1 MSKSEET
8 DLTLLIHSLSPK
20 VYNSFKRNLNLK
32 SEPKIKLKL
41 LETIRKK
48 KVYNK
53 SAFIKK
59 HKLASLKFNTLKFDL
74 FQELIEHLKIS
85 DRKFSDINVYNE
97 LIELEVLLKN
107 ALYTK
112 AKRKLSK
119 LKKIATEKC
128 DFDICCLLQKKA
140 VEFRLFNYEKG
151 KNSFREGVTE
161 LENYIRLSE
170 NLNSYKLLAEEIC
183 ELHYQFLDKRIKNRD
198 ELLNYNNNP
207 LLQDVSKAESV
218 LSVYFFYRAKSFIY
232 MGNNDFIEGK
242 RYSFLAYEHLNN
254 NPSKYRD
261 DFLLKF
267 KALNNYLD
275 SSMNLMETSPFEKIH
290 PEILKLI
297 DNNKHNFNAIIKS
310 FSTIANDCLVLNY
323 LWIKKDVNRFLEIVP
338 QIKKNYD
345 LHSEMTGPNF
355 SIEVLLSIA
364 RMYFLNGM
372 LKEANYYCVMI
383 SDKKTNPASLIIS
396 CGNILRIMIQ
406 HDLGDHQLI
415 SHLVPTSKYFLKSNE
430 RLFNLE
436 KSILNGLHKIK
447 PYYSEPEKRK
457 LFKELYAEVYDKFN
471 QAEDSILDK
480 KIGILDWLKSKI
492 GNK

>member
-1 MSKSEET
+1 MSKSEEA
-8 DLTLLIHSLSPK
+8 DLNLLINSLSSK
-20 VYNSFKRNLNLK
+20 VYNSFKRSLNTK
-32 SEPKIKLKL
+32 SEPTTKLKL
-41 LETIRKK
+41 LETVRKK
-48 KVYNK
+48 KAFEKVP
-53 SAFIKK
+53 FIKK
-59 HKLASLKFNTLKFDL
+59 HKLTSLKFNTLKFDL
-74 FQELIEHLKIS
+74 FQELIDHLKIS
-85 DRKFSDINVYNE
+85 EEKYSDINLFNE
-97 LIELEVLLKN
+97 FIELEVLLKN

-112 AKRKLSK
+112 AKRKLNK
-119 LKKIATEKC
+119 LKKIAVEKC

-140 VEFRLFNYEKG
+140 VEFRLFNYDKG
-151 KNSFREGVTE
+151 TNNFKDGVTE
-161 LENYIRLSE
+161 LDEYIRLSK

-198 ELLNYNNNP
+198 GLLNYNNNP
-207 LLQDVSKAESV
+207 LLQDVSSAESV

-232 MGNNDFIEGK
+232 MGDNDFNEGK
-242 RYSFLAYEHLNN
+242 RYSFLAYEYLNN

-275 SSMNLMETSPFEKIH
+275 SSMNLMETTPFEKIH
-290 PEILKLI
+290 PELLKLI
-297 DNNKHNFNAIIKS
+297 DENEHRFSSITKS

-323 LWIKKDVNRFLEIVP
+323 LWIKKDANRFLEIIP
-338 QIKKNYD
+338 QIKENYN

-364 RMYFLNGM
+364 RMYFLKGM
-372 LKEANYYCVMI
+372 LKEANHYCVMI

-415 SHLVPTSKYFLKSNE
+415 SHLIHTSKYFLKSNE

-436 KSILNGLHKIK
+436 RSILNGLNKIK
-447 PYYSEPEKRK
+447 PYYPNAQKSL
-457 LFKELYAEVYDKFN
+457 LFKELYLEISEKLDK
-471 QAEDSILDK
+471 AEDSILDK
-480 KIGILDWLKSKI
+480 KIGILNWLKSKI
-492 GNK
+492 NT

>member
-8 DLTLLIHSLSPK
+8 DLNLLIHSLSPK
-20 VYNSFKRNLNLK
+20 VYNSFKRNLNTK
-32 SEPKIKLKL
+32 SESKIKLTL
-41 LETIRKK
+41 LENIRKK
-48 KVYNK
+48 KAFNK
-53 SAFIKK
+53 DAFIKK
-59 HKLASLKFNTLKFDL
+59 NELASLKFNTLKFDL
-74 FQELIEHLKIS
+74 FQELIEHLKTS
-85 DRKFSDINVYNE
+85 EEKFSDINLFNE

-112 AKRKLSK
+112 AKRRLNK

-151 KNSFREGVTE
+151 TNNFKEGVTE
-161 LENYIRLSE
+161 LDNFIKLSQ
-170 NLNSYKLLAEEIC
+170 NLNSYKLLAEEVC
-183 ELHYQFLDKRIKNRD
+183 ELHYQFLDKRIKNKD
-198 ELLNYNNNP
+198 VLLNYNNNP
-207 LLQDVSKAESV
+207 LLQDVKSATSV
-218 LSVYFFYRAKSFIY
+218 LSVYFFYRAKSFIHI
-232 MGNNDFIEGK
+232 GNNDFKEGK
-242 RYSFLAYEHLNN
+242 RYSFLAYEHLKN

-275 SSMNLMETSPFEKIH
+275 SSMNLLETKPFETIH

-297 DNNKHNFNAIIKS
+297 EQNEHKFSAIIKS

-323 LWIKKDVNRFLEIVP
+323 LWIKKDVHHFLKVVP
-338 QIKKNYD
+338 EIKKNYD
-345 LHSEMTGPNF
+345 LHHSMTGPNF

-372 LKEANYYCVMI
+372 LKEANQYCILI
-383 SDKKTNPASLIIS
+383 SNKKTNPASLIIS

-415 SHLVPTSKYFLKSNE
+415 SHLVHTSKYFLKSNK
-430 RLFNLE
+430 RLFTIE
-436 KSILNGLHKIK
+436 RSILNGLHKIK
-447 PYYSEPEKRK
+447 PYFSETQKSQ
-457 LFKELYAEVYDKFN
+457 LFKELYVEIHDMFEKT
-471 QAEDSILDK
+471 EDSILDK
-480 KIGILDWLKSKI
+480 KIGILDWLKSKFES
-492 GNK
+492 